1 MDMQHHEPECHAEK
15 LAGCLQCQGHSK
27 GLYNQIMTISTLSS
41 KLLVWPECPAEKLHY
56 YVQGQ
61 GHRKMSVNVCPD
73 DIL

>member
-1 MDMQHHEPECHAEK
+1 MVMQHYEPEYQAEN
-15 LAGCLQCQGHSK
+15 LVSCLQCQGHSE
-27 GLYNQIMTISTLSS
+27 GIYNQNMIISTLSS